1 MSIRKSTDMVLIAGN
16 SNRALANSISDA
28 LDTPLAKTDISAFS
42 DGETKVDLL
51 DNMRGEDVFII
62 QSTSQPANHFIM
74 ELLIILDAL
83 KRSSARRITAVIP
96 YFGYARQDAKPAP
109 RTPITAKLA
118 ADLITAAGAD
128 RVLTMDFHSRQAQG
142 FFNIPADNLYA
153 QPLFVKDIKKRFPNH
168 SDLVIV
174 SPDAGGVVR
183 ARALAK
189 KFDAEVAIIDKR
201 RERANVSEVMHIIG
215 DVEGR
220 DCLVVDDL
228 VDTAGTLCN
237 GAIALMEKGAT
248 SVHAYATHG
257 VLSGPANNRIDETAA
272 LSSLTITDSIM
283 YPYGD
288 NSPSSKV
295 FKVSIADLL
304 AKAIRRTAQETSIS
318 ELFEDK

>member
-1 MSIRKSTDMVLIAGN
+1 
-16 SNRALANSISDA
+16 
-28 LDTPLAKTDISAFS
+28 
-42 DGETKVDLL
+42 
-51 DNMRGEDVFII
+51 
-62 QSTSQPANHFIM
+62 
-74 ELLIILDAL
+74 
-83 KRSSARRITAVIP
+83 
-96 YFGYARQDAKPAP
+96 
-109 RTPITAKLA
+109 
-118 ADLITAAGAD
+118 
-128 RVLTMDFHSRQAQG
+128 
-142 FFNIPADNLYA
+142 
-153 QPLFVKDIKKRFPNH
+153 
-168 SDLVIV
+168 
-174 SPDAGGVVR
+174 
-183 ARALAK
+183 
-189 KFDAEVAIIDKR
+189 
-201 RERANVSEVMHIIG
+201 MHIIG